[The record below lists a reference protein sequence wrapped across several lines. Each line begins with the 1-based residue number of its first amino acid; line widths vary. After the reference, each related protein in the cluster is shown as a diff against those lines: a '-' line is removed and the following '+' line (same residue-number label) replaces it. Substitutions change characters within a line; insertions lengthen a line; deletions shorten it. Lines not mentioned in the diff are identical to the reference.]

1 MRFRCNVVTV
11 CRYGRYI
18 QFCLNIFSIDALERW
33 MCSGMVAE
41 TKMWF
46 KEEKLHTSWR
56 SISWKGLYGRFSHWD
71 SWKFSRFKAIF
82 SIVALKSLDCK
93 SWFSSFSFSNSATDT
108 TSLELVFSSSLLLS
122 TSLVTM
128 LTSSLFCKIVKLFS
142 GRVNGS
148 FKTTFT
154 SGSGSVW
161 VACVSLA

>member
-1 MRFRCNVVTV
+1 MRFRGNVVTV
-11 CRYGRYI
+11 CRYGRNI
-18 QFCLNIFSIDALERW
+18 QFCLNSFSIDAFERW
-33 MCSGMVAE
+33 MCSGMVE
-41 TKMWF
+41 VTKMWF
-46 KEEKLHTSWR
+46 KEEKLHTSWW
-56 SISWKGLYGRFSHWD
+56 SISWKGLYGRFLHWD

-82 SIVALKSLDCK
+82 SIVALKSLNCK

-108 TSLELVFSSSLLLS
+108 TSLELVFSNSLLS

-142 GRVNGS
+142 GRVYGS
-148 FKTTFT
+148 FETTFT